1 MSIDPIRPGIVSALV
16 GPTRDFSGLGYR
28 FHCALIKAGVQGVP
42 RIQAYADTD
51 GVPPTFTDH
60 GAGCAC
66 VERDPHLSPGTARPS
81 ATGDVAEG
89 TKPQE
94 TP

>member
-1 MSIDPIRPGIVSALV
+1 MIDPIHPGIVSALV
-16 GPTRDFSGLGYR
+16 GPVRDFSGLGYR

-51 GVPPTFTDH
+51 GAPTFTDH
-60 GAGCAC
+60 GAGVGCTCA
-66 VERDPHLSPGTARPS
+66 ERDPILSPGTARPS

-89 TKPQE
+89 TKPLE